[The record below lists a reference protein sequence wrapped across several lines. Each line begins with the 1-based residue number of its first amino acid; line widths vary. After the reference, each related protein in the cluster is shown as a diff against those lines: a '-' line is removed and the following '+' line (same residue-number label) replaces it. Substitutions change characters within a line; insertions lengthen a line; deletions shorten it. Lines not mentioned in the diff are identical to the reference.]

1 MSGTLLPMVPEP
13 AIVQRPGF
21 EIPLRTRVF
30 ASAGELPFHD
40 VFWDRPQLETEVQL
54 IELRPGVY
62 CLNHSLK
69 QQQMFGGPE
78 LRDAYAALQAG
89 RSGAID
95 AELLDALQEGG
106 FLAGP
111 GQARD
116 REHRR
121 LMALEDEKEI
131 AEPSF
136 TLLRILLTDQCNL
149 ACSYCKVIPNI
160 DNPSKH
166 PIAVERLND
175 VIKFYFT
182 YSDPLRPK
190 IIHMTGGEPTI
201 FFDTVRAIIELKEK
215 HERPNENVWFVLGT
229 NATRLDA
236 AKAKFLAEKDV
247 KCIVSM
253 DGPQEIH
260 DTLRRNWVGQGSW
273 KDVDRGIK
281 LLKDAGAEVSLS
293 MVMGQHS
300 IHTAHE
306 TIDWF
311 LDEYQPTGLGV
322 NFMKPP
328 TPDQK
333 DYQYLIGP
341 QTYAETMYSIH
352 KAFRDRGL
360 FLELVYRKLQPFV
373 DRRYRYHDCGAAGG
387 TTINVDAKGNIGPCK
402 SFLVMKKLALEDLN
416 ADAYR
421 NTVVARWRKRSPIYY
436 EACGGCS
443 ARGMCGNGCAYD
455 AAIHSGDEMAIDI
468 RSCEYTKYF
477 NRLFLEDLLDQ
488 VWPSDRASAA
498 GWFHVPTQAE
508 RQKLLGDVRARPRTL
523 SYSIGH
529 QTSE

>member
-1 MSGTLLPMVPEP
+1 MERMLPMVPP
-13 AIVQRPGF
+13 PVLQPPGF
-21 EIPLRTRVF
+21 DSIPLKTRVF
-30 ASAGELPFHD
+30 ASEGELPRHAI
-40 VFWDRPQLETEVQL
+40 FWDRPQLETEVQL

-69 QQQMFGGPE
+69 LQQMFGGAR
-78 LRDAYAALQAG
+78 LRDAYTALQAG
-89 RSGAID
+89 RGGDVD
-95 AELLDALQEGG
+95 ADLLSALQDGG
-106 FLAGP
+106 FLAEA
-111 GQARD
+111 GQSRD

-121 LMALEDEKEI
+121 LMALEDQKEI
-131 AEPSF
+131 ADPSF

-166 PIAVERLND
+166 PIAYERLDD
-175 VIKFYFT
+175 VVKFYFT
-182 YSDPLRPK
+182 YSDPAKPK

-215 HERPNENVWFVLGT
+215 HERPNENVWFVLGS
-229 NATRLDA
+229 NATRIDA

-247 KCIVSM
+247 KCIISM
-253 DGPQEIH
+253 DGPQEVH
-260 DTLRRNWVGQGSW
+260 DTLRKNWVGKGSW
-273 KDVDRGIK
+273 AEVDRGIR
-281 LLKDAGAEVSLS
+281 LLKDAGAEVSIS
-293 MVMGQHS
+293 MVLGQHT
-300 IHTAHE
+300 IHSAHNI
-306 TIDWF
+306 IDW
-311 LDEYQPTGLGV
+311 LMQEYQPTGLGV

-328 TPDQK
+328 TPQQK
-333 DYQYLIGP
+333 DYEYLIEP
-341 QTYAETMYSIH
+341 QLYAETMYSIH

-373 DRRYRYHDCGAAGG
+373 DQRYRYHDCGAAGG
-387 TTINVDAKGNIGPCK
+387 STINVDAKGNIGPCK

-416 ADAYR
+416 AEAYR

-436 EACGGCS
+436 EACTGCS

-455 AAIHSGDEMAIDI
+455 AAIHSHDEMAIDV
-468 RSCEYTKYF
+468 RSCEYTKFF
-477 NRLFLEDLLDQ
+477 NRLFLQDLLDQ
-488 VWPSDRASAA
+488 VWQEDRASEA
-498 GWFHVPTQAE
+498 GWFHIPTLIE